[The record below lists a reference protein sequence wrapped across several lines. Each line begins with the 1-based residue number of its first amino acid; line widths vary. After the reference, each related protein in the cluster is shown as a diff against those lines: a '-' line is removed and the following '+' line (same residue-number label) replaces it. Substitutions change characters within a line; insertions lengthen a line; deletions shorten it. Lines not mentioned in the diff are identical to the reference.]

1 MLSNHISV
9 STPSFFN
16 PKVSPRK
23 GVGTIL
29 LIPIFFLVACA
40 AITNN
45 DPTSYKTATDL
56 KAESLLLIEKAT
68 DPPNLHADEIVS
80 LRLKLRKALEYES
93 GKGKPNTITVTQW
106 RVLNSPTGVLIGGFL
121 STWEKERAGFNKF
134 FLEEVK
140 ENVGKA
146 FDEIIKLEN
155 AKVKN

>member
-9 STPSFFN
+9 STPTFFEHKF
-16 PKVSPRK
+16 PKKK

-40 AITNN
+40 AITNY

-68 DPPNLHADEIVS
+68 DPPNLHADEIAS

-106 RVLNSPTGVLIGGFL
+106 RVLNSPTGGLIGGFL
-121 STWEKERAGFNKF
+121 SNWEEKNAGFSEP

>member
-1 MLSNHISV
+1 MLSNRISV
-9 STPSFFN
+9 STPTFIK
-16 PKVSPRK
+16 PKVPKKK

-40 AITNN
+40 AITNY

-106 RVLNSPTGVLIGGFL
+106 RVLNSPTGGLIGGFL
-121 STWEKERAGFNKF
+121 STWEKERAGFNKI

>member
-9 STPSFFN
+9 STPTFFK
-16 PKVSPRK
+16 PTVSKKK
-23 GVGTIL
+23 GVGTLL

-40 AITNN
+40 AITNY

-56 KAESLLLIEKAT
+56 KAESLLLIDKAT
-68 DPPNLHADEIVS
+68 GPPTQHADEIES

-93 GKGKPNTITVTQW
+93 GKGKPNVITVNQW
-106 RVLNSPTGVLIGGFL
+106 KVLNSPTGGLIGGFL
-121 STWEKERAGFNKF
+121 SNWEEKKAGFSKP
-134 FLEEVK
+134 FLEEVGK
-140 ENVGKA
+140 NVGEA